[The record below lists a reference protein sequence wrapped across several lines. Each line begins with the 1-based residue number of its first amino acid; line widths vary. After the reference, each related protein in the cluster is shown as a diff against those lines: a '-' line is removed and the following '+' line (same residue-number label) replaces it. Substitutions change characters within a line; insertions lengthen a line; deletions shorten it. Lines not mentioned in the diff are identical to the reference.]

1 MADITYVRAVFG
13 ALRTTTTVPLYKIDE
28 GVILRITG
36 VADLPEYFEADFA
49 NRPDGTATR
58 VIGHDGDVTIP
69 NALLQT
75 GLPIW
80 CWIYVVNE
88 TTGRTVYTVKIPV
101 KVRATVDGADPT
113 PEQADIITQAIN
125 ALNEAGDGAEHA
137 AESAQ
142 ASAESAAQSVASIRG
157 YAESAQA
164 SAESAAQSAQ
174 DAAQSA
180 ETATTA
186 AESAEESEIK
196 SKGYADSAKEN
207 ADRAEMSMQNAGCF
221 WLEVDDNDDLIF
233 IRTDNAPVNIYAD
246 ENDDLIVEAW

>member
-58 VIGHDGDVTIP
+58 VMGHDGDVTIP
-69 NALLQT
+69 NNLLRT

-80 CWIYVVNE
+80 CWVYVVNE

-101 KVRATVDGADPT
+101 KIRAVVDGADPT

-125 ALNEAGDGAEHA
+125 ALNQAGD
-137 AESAQ
+137 SAQ
-142 ASAESAAQSVASIRG
+142 QSASDASE
-157 YAESAQA
+157 YAERAETAANLAEQSQRSASEASQQA
-164 SAESAAQSAQ
+164 QEAAQSASGADEAEAKAKRYAQ
-174 DAAQSA
+174 DAEVDA
-180 ETATTA
+180 
-186 AESAEESEIK
+186 
-196 SKGYADSAKEN
+196 N
-207 ADRAEMSMQNAGCF
+207 RAEMAAKNAGYF
-221 WLEVDDNDDLIF
+221 DVEVDARGRLIYK
-233 IRTDNAPVNIYAD
+233 RTDQVNTD
-246 ENDDLIVEAW
+246 LSMDTNGHLIVEIA

>member
-13 ALRTTTTVPLYKIDE
+13 ALRTTTTATLYKIDE

-36 VADLPEYFEADFA
+36 IADLPEYFEADFA

-101 KVRATVDGADPT
+101 KIRAVVDGADPT

-125 ALNEAGDGAEHA
+125 ALNQAGD
-137 AESAQ
+137 
-142 ASAESAAQSVASIRG
+142 SAEQSASDAQG
-157 YAESAQA
+157 YAESAESYKNSALQCVQA
-164 SAESAAQSAQ
+164 ASQYATQAARDANTASTAATNVGGSEARAKRYAQ
-174 DAAQSA
+174 DAEVDA
-180 ETATTA
+180 
-186 AESAEESEIK
+186 
-196 SKGYADSAKEN
+196 N
-207 ADRAEMSMQNAGCF
+207 RAEMAAKNAGYF
-221 WLEVDDNDDLIF
+221 DVEIDARGHLIYT
-233 IRTDNAPVNIYAD
+233 RTDNMEMDMNLD
-246 ENDDLIVEAW
+246 SRGHLIIDMGV

>member
-13 ALRTTTTVPLYKIDE
+13 ALRTTTTAPLYKIDE

-36 VADLPEYFEADFA
+36 IADLPEYFQADFA

-69 NALLQT
+69 DALLQT

-101 KVRATVDGADPT
+101 KIRATVDSADPT

-125 ALNEAGDGAEHA
+125 ALNQAGDNAQQSASDAQGYAERAEAAKSTSETAA
-137 AESAQ
+137 AESQQNAATASQKAQ
-142 ASAESAAQSVASIRG
+142 E
-157 YAESAQA
+157 
-164 SAESAAQSAQ
+164 AAQSATDADESEAKAKRYAQ
-174 DAAQSA
+174 DAEVDA
-180 ETATTA
+180 
-186 AESAEESEIK
+186 
-196 SKGYADSAKEN
+196 N
-207 ADRAEMSMQNAGCF
+207 RAEMAAKNAGYF
-221 WLEVDDNDDLIF
+221 DVEVDARDHLIY
-233 IRTDNAPVNIYAD
+233 IRTDNMETDMSMDN
-246 ENDDLIVEAW
+246 NGHLIVEIGD

>member
-58 VIGHDGDVTIP
+58 VMGHDGDVTIP

-80 CWIYVVNE
+80 CWIYVVND

-101 KVRATVDGADPT
+101 KIRAVVDGADPT

-125 ALNEAGDGAEHA
+125 ALNTAGD
-137 AESAQ
+137 SAQ
-142 ASAESAAQSVASIRG
+142 QSASDAQG
-157 YAESAQA
+157 YAESAESYKNSALECVQA
-164 SAESAAQSAQ
+164 ASQYATQAARDANTASTAASQVAQSEAKAKRYAQ
-174 DAAQSA
+174 DAEVDA
-180 ETATTA
+180 
-186 AESAEESEIK
+186 
-196 SKGYADSAKEN
+196 N
-207 ADRAEMSMQNAGCF
+207 RAEMAAANAGYF
-221 WLEVDDNDDLIF
+221 DVEVDARGRLIYK
-233 IRTDNAPVNIYAD
+233 RTDQVNTD
-246 ENDDLIVEAW
+246 LSMDTNGHLIVEIA

>member
-58 VIGHDGDVTIP
+58 VMGHDGDVTIP

-88 TTGRTVYTVKIPV
+88 ITGRTVYTVKIPV
-101 KVRATVDGADPT
+101 KVRGTVDSADPT
-113 PEQADIITQAIN
+113 PEHADIITQAIN
-125 ALNEAGDGAEHA
+125 ALNQAGDNAEQ
-137 AESAQ
+137 SA
-142 ASAESAAQSVASIRG
+142 SDAQG
-157 YAESAQA
+157 YAESAESYKNSALECVQA
-164 SAESAAQSAQ
+164 ASQYATQAARDANTASTAATNVAGSEARAKRYAQ
-174 DAAQSA
+174 DAEVDA
-180 ETATTA
+180 
-186 AESAEESEIK
+186 
-196 SKGYADSAKEN
+196 N
-207 ADRAEMSMQNAGCF
+207 RAEMAAKNAGYF
-221 WLEVDDNDDLIF
+221 DVEIDARGHLIYT
-233 IRTDNAPVNIYAD
+233 RTDNMEMDMNL
-246 ENDDLIVEAW
+246 DDRGHLIIDMGV